1 MVLAIVRASLGP
13 LAFIL
18 DFIIE
23 KPLIVAAIMA
33 VYLGIYMAGY
43 FQLRNIK
50 NKTTLMV
57 IEMSQQELKKKPNI
71 TSGGLYKRIYPA
83 WEKEIKSWG
92 WFIPH
97 RLDLWPVLVTPENLQ
112 QKMSFTP
119 QWIANLLKKNNILL
133 TENESQTEK

>member
-1 MVLAIVRASLGP
+1 MILAFVRSALGP

-18 DFIIE
+18 DLIIE
-23 KPLIVAAIMA
+23 NPVISSLIMA
-33 VYLGIYMAGY
+33 VYLGIYLAGY

-50 NKTTLMV
+50 NKTALMV

-71 TSGGLYKRIYPA
+71 TSSGLYKRIYPI
-83 WEKEIKSWG
+83 WEKQIKSWG

-97 RLDLWPVLVTPENLQ
+97 RLDLWPVLVTPDHLK

-119 QWIANLLKKNNILL
+119 QWIADLLKENNILL